1 MFKVICDAPGQTCN
15 RLWSYLDS
23 IAWAIKNNGRVYVVH
38 WDVDIKYFPN
48 LLSSK
53 YCCFPF
59 YAQSFFRLFGEE
71 RWKNFWG
78 CLFLN
83 SLARKFRQTRL
94 GKKMGFLD
102 GWNLR
107 DHHDYY
113 PYVNK
118 DTLRRVFS
126 PNQQVIDDVSS
137 ELDRYKSEGYFIAAV
152 HMRGGDYR
160 YWENG
165 QYFFEI
171 EEYKTFMSQ
180 VKSLYSDKKVC
191 FFIST
196 NEKYDKSAFEGFTL
210 CDLKKNTSAIHDLYA
225 LSQCDRIIGP
235 HSSFSRWASF
245 IGDVPLCY
253 VEHGGEITS
262 DKDFSLIKDFY
273 HFKDGKTIR
282 I

>member
-23 IAWAIKNNGRVYVVH
+23 IAWAIKNNGKVYIVH

-78 CLFLN
+78 FLFLN
-83 SLARKFRQTRL
+83 SLVRKFRETRL

-113 PYVNK
+113 PYVDK

-126 PNQQVIDDVSS
+126 PNQKVIDDVSS
-137 ELDRYKSEGYFIAAV
+137 ELDRYKSEGYFIVAV

-171 EEYKTFMSQ
+171 EE
-180 VKSLYSDKKVC
+180 
-191 FFIST
+191 
-196 NEKYDKSAFEGFTL
+196 
-210 CDLKKNTSAIHDLYA
+210 
-225 LSQCDRIIGP
+225 
-235 HSSFSRWASF
+235 
-245 IGDVPLCY
+245 
-253 VEHGGEITS
+253 
-262 DKDFSLIKDFY
+262 
-273 HFKDGKTIR
+273 
-282 I
+282 